1 MVFFPKNCFA
11 HLAVLFS
18 FSGVVAVL
26 VSAEMLAGAL
36 VLCIILTALPG
47 KIRTQEY
54 SRNYNSFFIVRVT

>member
-1 MVFFPKNCFA
+1 M
-11 HLAVLFS
+11 LFS